1 MQVESYLKQ
10 HQPIIY
16 QTFVNSL
23 TSDKLSHAFLLSGVP
38 GTPLLEIAKFL
49 AKSILCDDPSPLAC
63 NSCITCLRVDDN
75 NYPDYFLFDGSK
87 DTIKKDSVVNIE
99 NAFDKK
105 AFEAKGI
112 RIYIL
117 HLVENMT
124 VEAVNSILKFL
135 EEPGTQIYAF
145 LTTNNENSIL
155 PTIVSRCQVLKVK
168 LVDRQAVINEAVGYG
183 VAVQDAELMS
193 YFYNSGELIY
203 DILRESDSDEKE
215 NEEYEKIKKDYENAK
230 EWFDGLFNTFSHKN
244 PAEVAYFIEKSINP
258 KIKSKESMRLFIDIL
273 IEAYE
278 DLLNIQNGCNIYLKS
293 YDTIL
298 KDLANYLP
306 HIKETL
312 IELLKNRSLI
322 NENANTSL
330 LCDHI
335 MNFMIKE
342 DL

>member
-1 MQVESYLKQ
+1 MQVENYLKQ

-23 TSDKLSHAFLLSGVP
+23 ETNRLSHAYLLSGVP

-49 AKSILCDDPSPLAC
+49 AKSILCDNPCPLAC
-63 NSCITCLRVDDN
+63 DSCITCLRVDDN

-87 DTIKKDSVVNIE
+87 KTIDKGSVVSIE

-124 VEAVNSILKFL
+124 VEAINSILKFL
-135 EEPGTQIYAF
+135 EEPGTEIYAF
-145 LTTNNENSIL
+145 LTTNNEISIL
-155 PTIVSRCQVLKVK
+155 PTIISRCQVLKVK
-168 LVDRQAVINEAVGYG
+168 LVDRKDVISEAINYG
-183 VAVQDAELMS
+183 VEVHDAELLS

-203 DILRESDSDEKE
+203 DIRN
-215 NEEYEKIKKDYENAK
+215 NEESWKEFESAKNWFEQIFEK
-230 EWFDGLFNTFSHKN
+230 LQSKN
-244 PAEVAYFIEKSINP
+244 PAEVAYFIEKNINP
-258 KIKSKESMRLFIDIL
+258 KIKTKESMRLFVDIL
-273 IEAYE
+273 IEAFE
-278 DLLNIQNGCNIYLKS
+278 DLLNIQNGCSIYLNS
-293 YDTIL
+293 YATIL
-298 KDLANYLP
+298 KDLANSLP
-306 HIKETL
+306 HVKETL

-322 NENANTSL
+322 NGNVNTNL
-330 LCDHI
+330 MCDHI

-342 DL
+342 EI